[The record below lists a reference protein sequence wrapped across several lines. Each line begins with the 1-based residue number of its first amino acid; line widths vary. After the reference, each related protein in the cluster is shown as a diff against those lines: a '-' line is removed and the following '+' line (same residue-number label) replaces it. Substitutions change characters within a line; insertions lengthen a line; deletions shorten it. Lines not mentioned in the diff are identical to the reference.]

1 MLRLKPFDQ
10 RTLRIKSNA
19 GVAQRQRQ
27 TTQNRSSM
35 GSNPMSGTTLDNR
48 VIGHGP
54 TVNRVLFGWVTYS

>member
-19 GVAQRQRQ
+19 GVAQWQRQ

-48 VIGHGP
+48 VIGHGLR
-54 TVNRVLFGWVTYS
+54 T